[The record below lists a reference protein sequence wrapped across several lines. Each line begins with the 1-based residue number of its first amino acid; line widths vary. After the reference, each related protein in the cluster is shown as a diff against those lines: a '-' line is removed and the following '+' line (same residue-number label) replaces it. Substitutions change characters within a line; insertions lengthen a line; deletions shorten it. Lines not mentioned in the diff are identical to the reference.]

1 MIDKTA
7 YKEVIENTH
16 VKHAYTGQ
24 IVQSV
29 FFGDN
34 DMGGELYRVTELQDK
49 PYKTR
54 VMSLFF
60 EDEEKVLKH
69 GLTPRAHYLDN
80 ELPCRIY
87 VEHNQPNN

>member
-16 VKHAYTGQ
+16 VKHAHRGE
-24 IVQSV
+24 IVQSIM
-29 FFGDN
+29 FGGDTS
-34 DMGGELYRVTELQDK
+34 GELYRVTELQDK

-60 EDEEKVLKH
+60 EDEEKVIKH

-87 VEHNQPNN
+87 VEHNI

>member
-1 MIDKTA
+1 MIDKTV
-7 YKEVIENTH
+7 YNQIVENTF

-24 IVQSV
+24 IVQSIM
-29 FFGDN
+29 FGGDTS
-34 DMGGELYRVTELQDK
+34 GELYRVTELQDK

-54 VMSLFF
+54 VMSLLF
-60 EDEEKVLKH
+60 EDEEKVIKH

-87 VEHNQPNN
+87 VEHNK

>member
-1 MIDKTA
+1 MTDETG
-7 YKEVIENTH
+7 YKEVIENTQ
-16 VKHAYTGQ
+16 VKHAFKGQ
-24 IVQSV
+24 IVQSIM
-29 FFGDN
+29 FGGDTS
-34 DMGGELYRVTELQDK
+34 GELYRKTELQDR

-87 VEHNQPNN
+87 VEK